1 MTISK
6 RWAFMAFALFFII
19 GACSTTG
26 DVVTVSSISDNGLKS
41 LSEAERARISEIKQ
55 AKQKAEEDQGLKK
68 VIQETPN
75 YTVSEYLTLNPDAIN
90 PTAGDYVVGGYDVID
105 ILIYEEPD
113 LSRENVR
120 IDAKGYISFPLTGRV
135 NVDGLTTSEIES
147 LIARKLVKGNYIL
160 DAHVTVDVKEYNSKK
175 YIVLGAVG
183 HRGTYSLR
191 AKERVL
197 DAISKSGG
205 IDFEQGGKQ
214 GMIIRTLNPDKPNDR
229 KIVIKIDLPG
239 LLEGGVQESNI
250 LLRDRDLLYIPKPDY
265 YYIIKHSGGG
275 GKYPYMEKNITIVEA
290 IASSGGFEL
299 TDARNKTYVIRV
311 EDGVEK
317 IYKIKVDAITKSGKK
332 KQDFLIKPNDVI
344 VIPESFF

>member
-1 MTISK
+1 MKLSRHPVYMI
-6 RWAFMAFALFFII
+6 FALFFLIN
-19 GACSTTG
+19 ACATTG
-26 DVVTVSSISDNGLKS
+26 DVVTVSTISNQGLEN
-41 LSEAERARISEIKQ
+41 LSEAELKRINEIKET
-55 AKQKAEEDQGLKK
+55 KRKEAEDHSLKK

-75 YTVSEYLTLNPDAIN
+75 YTVSEYLALNPDAIN
-90 PTAGDYVVGGYDVID
+90 PTAGDYWVGGYDVID
-105 ILIYEEPD
+105 ILIYEETD

-120 IDAKGYISFPLTGRV
+120 IDAKGYISFPLIGRLK
-135 NVDGLTTSEIES
+135 VDGLTTSEIEK
-147 LIARKLVKGNYIL
+147 LISRKLVQENYIL
-160 DAHVTVDVKEYNSKK
+160 DAHVSVDVKEYNSKK

-183 HRGTYSLR
+183 RRGTYSLR

-214 GMIIRTLNPDKPNDR
+214 GMIIRTLNADTPKER
-229 KIVIKIDLPG
+229 KIVIKIDLSG
-239 LLEGGVQESNI
+239 LLEGGIQESNI
-250 LLRDRDLLYIPKPDY
+250 LLQDRDLLYIPKPDY

-290 IASSGGFEL
+290 IAAAGGFQL
-299 TDARNKTYVIRV
+299 TDARNRTYVIRV

-317 IYKIKVDAITKSGKK
+317 IYKIKVDAITKSGKR
-332 KQDFLIKPNDVI
+332 KQDFLIKPDDMI